1 VTVVKGPRVDMKTSS
16 KIIIFFIFVALA
28 VAASIGASSYV
39 AVTRWH
45 SPAAVE
51 VNIRPGTSVKG
62 IAGELARQEVI
73 RTPKM
78 FELYVRVKG
87 VGDKLRAGM
96 YDFPAGV
103 TMVEVINKLVRGDV
117 RQYQFKIIEGWTIKD
132 IAAAL
137 DGKDFLVSDDM
148 PRQFSALAHDKA
160 FANELGVKNADSFEG
175 YLFPDT
181 YLVDM
186 NLTADKLIR
195 RLVDQYNQVWS
206 SLDQTKL
213 SERDMTPR
221 QVLILASIVEKET
234 GDPKERP
241 LVASVFL
248 NRLRQGIALQSDP
261 TIIYGLPNFDGNIRK
276 KDIKNPHPYN
286 TYVHSGLPPG
296 PIANPGKAS
305 LDAVLNPAKTNYLYF
320 VSKNDGTHVFTSS
333 LSDHLR
339 AVRKYQINGVGR
351 KK

>member
-1 VTVVKGPRVDMKTSS
+1 MKRSS
-16 KIIIFFIFVALA
+16 KLVVFFIFVLFAVLA
-28 VAASIGASSYV
+28 SFGASSYV

-45 SPAAVE
+45 SPHETE
-51 VNIRPGTSVKG
+51 VAIPSGTSVKG
-62 IAGELARQEVI
+62 IASQLAAQEVI

-78 FELYVRVKG
+78 FELYVRAKG
-87 VGDKLRAGM
+87 MADKLRAGL
-96 YDFPAGV
+96 YDFPAGI
-103 TMVEVINKLVRGDV
+103 TMLEVIDRLVEGDV
-117 RQYQFKIIEGWTIKD
+117 RQYQFTIIEGWTIED

-137 DGKDFLVSDDM
+137 EGKDFLSSSDM
-148 PRQFSALAHDKA
+148 PKRFAELSRDKT
-160 FANELGVKNADSFEG
+160 FIDELGLKDTPSLEG

-181 YLVDM
+181 YLVEM
-186 NLTADKLIR
+186 NLTAKKLIR
-195 RLVDQYNQVWS
+195 RLVDHYNKVWA

-213 SERDMTPR
+213 SERGMTPR
-221 QVLILASIVEKET
+221 EVLILASIVEKET
-234 GDPKERP
+234 GDSKERP

-305 LDAVLNPAKTNYLYF
+305 LDAVLDPAKTNYLYF

-333 LSDHLR
+333 LSDHLK
-339 AVRKYQINGVGR
+339 AVRKYQIRGEG

>member
-1 VTVVKGPRVDMKTSS
+1 MKISS
-16 KIIIFFIFVALA
+16 KIIIFFVLVALA
-28 VAASIGASSYV
+28 IFASMSASLYV

-45 SPAAVE
+45 SPAEVE

-62 IAGELARQEVI
+62 IARQLAVDEVI

-87 VGDKLRAGM
+87 IGANLRAGM

-103 TMVEVINKLVRGDV
+103 TMLEVVDKLISGDV
-117 RQYQFKIIEGWTIKD
+117 RQYQFTVIEGWTIKD
-132 IAAAL
+132 IVTAL
-137 DGKDFLVSDDM
+137 EGADFLASPDV
-148 PRQFSALAHDKA
+148 PRHVTRLAYDKQFMS
-160 FANELGVKNADSFEG
+160 ELGVKDSESLEG

-181 YLVDM
+181 YLVGM
-186 NLTADKLIR
+186 NLTAEKLIR
-195 RLVDQYNQVWS
+195 RLVDRYNEVWG

-213 SERDMTPR
+213 SERGMTPR
-221 QVLILASIVEKET
+221 EVLILASIVEKET
-234 GDPKERP
+234 GSPEERP
-241 LVASVFL
+241 IVASVFL

-276 KDIKNPHPYN
+276 KDIKNPHSYN
-286 TYVHSGLPPG
+286 TYVHPGLPPG

-305 LDAVLNPAKTNYLYF
+305 LNAVLNPAKTNYLYF

-339 AVRKYQINGVGR
+339 AVRKYQIRGEGR
-351 KK
+351 IKKGGSK